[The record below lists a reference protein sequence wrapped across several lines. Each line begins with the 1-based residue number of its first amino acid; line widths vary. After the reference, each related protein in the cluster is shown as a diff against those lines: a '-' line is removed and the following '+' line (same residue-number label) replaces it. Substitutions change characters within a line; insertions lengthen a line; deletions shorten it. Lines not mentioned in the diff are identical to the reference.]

1 MNNSKLQKEINH
13 FYQVSKNENI
23 KQIAEKTGVHF
34 MKILLYNN
42 ITPFMLKENMVI
54 FIG

>member
-1 MNNSKLQKEINH
+1 MNSSKIQKEANH
-13 FYQVSKNENI
+13 FYKVSKDENI
-23 KQIAEKTGVHF
+23 GQIAQKTGIHF

-54 FIG
+54 FIC